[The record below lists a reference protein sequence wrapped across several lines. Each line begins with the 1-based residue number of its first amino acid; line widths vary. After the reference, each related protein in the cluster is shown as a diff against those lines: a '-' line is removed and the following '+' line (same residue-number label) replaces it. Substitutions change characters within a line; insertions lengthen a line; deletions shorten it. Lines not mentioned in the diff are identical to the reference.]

1 MSDAVKID
9 VLSIGDTLTD
19 AFIKLK
25 DDNASIEKNEKGRFL
40 KIAYGTKVPFDHT
53 EVVEGVGN
61 AANASVSLSKL
72 GLGSALIA
80 NVGGDLWGRD
90 IITALGKNGV
100 DTRFVRINPNQTTN
114 YHYVLWYKDDRTI
127 LINHQHY
134 NYHFPQIK
142 PTETPSWVYLTS
154 IAGDTEEYH
163 DDIADWLDANPN
175 IKVGFQPGTFQMEA
189 GAARLKRLYLR
200 TNILFLNREEA
211 VKVGGGKHEDLNDLF
226 DKLHVLGPKV
236 VCITDGPDG
245 AYASDGHN
253 RYKMPNYP
261 DPAPPLERT
270 GAGDAFASTFL
281 AATIKGLNIEEALRW
296 APINSMSVVQKV
308 GAQAGLLTL
317 DELKAYLAQAPE
329 SYKPEKL

>member
-9 VLSIGDTLTD
+9 VLSIGDAYID
-19 AFIKLK
+19 AFIKLN
-25 DDNASIEKNEKGRFL
+25 DENASVEDREGSPKL
-40 KIAYGTKVPFDHT
+40 VMDYASKIPFDHS

-61 AANASVSLSKL
+61 AANAAVSIARL
-72 GLGSALIA
+72 GEGVGLIA
-80 NVGGDLWGRD
+80 NVGGDNWGRD
-90 IITALGKNGV
+90 VILALGREGV
-100 DTRFVRINPNQTTN
+100 DTRHVRINPGNKTS
-114 YHYVLWYKDDRTI
+114 YHYILWYKADRTI
-127 LINHQHY
+127 LIKHEPY
-134 NYHFPQIK
+134 NYHFPHVK
-142 PTETPSWVYLTS
+142 PSETPSWVYLTS
-154 IAGDTEEYH
+154 VAENALEYH
-163 DDIADWLDANPN
+163 DDIADWLDANPA
-175 IKVGFQPGTFQMEA
+175 IKLAFQPGTYQMKFGVE
-189 GAARLKRLYLR
+189 RLKRIYR
-200 TNILFLNREEA
+200 RVGILFLNREEA

-329 SYKPEKL
+329 SYKPVKL